1 MTVRGSGLI
10 LVLGSLVLGL
20 GAAPAPAPAV
30 NFAGQR
36 EDMVRLVQ
44 LETLMIS
51 SQTGVAELDP
61 RVLAALRQVPREA
74 FVPEALRPY
83 AYEPHPLPVG
93 YEQNLAAPL
102 LVALM
107 THLVA
112 PQPTDV
118 VFETGTGAGYHA
130 AVLSLLAAKVYS
142 VEVVEP
148 LADQA
153 ARILKDQGYD
163 NVYVQAADGYYGWPA
178 KAPFDAMVIKEAIDH
193 VPAPLLQQLKRGGRM
208 VIPVGP
214 ERGVQYLTLVTKD
227 QDGRVHEQR
236 IMPVRFSPLQGGER
250 L

>member
-1 MTVRGSGLI
+1 MSVRGSGLV
-10 LVLGSLVLGL
+10 LVLGALVLGL
-20 GAAPAPAPAV
+20 GPAPVPVQAADL
-30 NFAGQR
+30 AEQR

-61 RVLAALRQVPREA
+61 RVLAALRHVPREA
-74 FVPEALRPY
+74 FVPEPLRPY

-93 YEQNLAAPL
+93 HEQNLAAPL

-153 ARILKDQGYD
+153 ARVLKDQGYD

-193 VPAPLLQQLKRGGRM
+193 VPPPLLQQLKRGGRM
-208 VIPVGP
+208 VIPLGP
-214 ERGVQYLTLVTKD
+214 ERGVQTLTLVTKD
-227 QDGRVHEQR
+227 QDGKVHQQG

>member
-1 MTVRGSGLI
+1 MSVRCSVLI
-10 LVLGSLVLGL
+10 PVLVPLALGL
-20 GAAPAPAPAV
+20 GAAPARAADT
-30 NFAGQR
+30 AQQR
-36 EDMVRLVQ
+36 EEMVRLIQ
-44 LETLMIS
+44 LEALMMS
-51 SQTGVAELDP
+51 GQTGVPEIDP
-61 RVLAALRQVPREA
+61 RVLAALREVPREA

-83 AYEPHPLPVG
+83 AYEPHPLPLG
-93 YEQNLAAPL
+93 YDQNLAAPL

-107 THLVA
+107 THLAA
-112 PQPTDV
+112 PRPGDV

-130 AVLSLLAAKVYS
+130 AVLSLLAAEVYS

-153 ARILKDQGYD
+153 ARVLKDQGYD
-163 NVYVQAADGYYGWPA
+163 NVFVKASDGYYGWPE

-208 VIPVGP
+208 VLPLGP
-214 ERGVQYLTLVTKD
+214 EQGLQTLTVVTKD
-227 QDGRVHEQR
+227 RDGKVHQKS

>member
-1 MTVRGSGLI
+1 MGSRGSGLVV
-10 LVLGSLVLGL
+10 VLALLGL
-20 GAAPAPAPAV
+20 APGMAPARAADV
-30 NFAGQR
+30 AGQR
-36 EDMVRLVQ
+36 EEMVRLVE
-44 LETLMIS
+44 LEAMMLGG
-51 SQTGVAELDP
+51 QTGIKELDP

-74 FVPEALRPY
+74 FVPEPLRPY

-107 THLVA
+107 THLAA
-112 PQPTDV
+112 PGPGDV

-130 AVLSLLAAKVYS
+130 AVLSLLAAEVYS

-153 ARILKDQGYD
+153 ARVLKEEGYD
-163 NVYVQAADGYYGWPA
+163 NVFVQAADGYYGWPE

-193 VPAPLLQQLKRGGRM
+193 VPPPLLQQLKRGGRM
-208 VIPVGP
+208 VIPLGP
-214 ERGVQYLTLVTKD
+214 EHGVQYLTLLTKD
-227 QDGRVHEQR
+227 EAGNVHEQR